1 MPDSGWVH
9 IGSMVA
15 SPSIIDAFGRWRSS
29 AFVVIVVVD
38 DVGPDEF
45 ESQPTL
51 TLSSDSLNAISKSR
65 KTSVSLDSI
74 KLKRLQGNVFSV
86 WVG

>member
-15 SPSIIDAFGRWRSS
+15 SPSIIDELGKFRSS
-29 AFVVIVVVD
+29 AIVDVV
-38 DVGPDEF
+38 PDEF
-45 ESQPTL
+45 ESKLTL

-65 KTSVSLDSI
+65 KTSVSLGSI
-74 KLKRLQGNVFSV
+74 KLKRLEEFLFFHR
-86 WVG
+86 